1 MYSYNAHQY
10 PEVRAR
16 KEQFRKLP
24 ILINDKD
31 SNGEMFYGVK
41 SDVIGLYYA
50 KAAEYCGKPRAET
63 TEDDLKLYLDYVI
76 RTRSSRK

>member
-1 MYSYNAHQY
+1 
-10 PEVRAR
+10 
-16 KEQFRKLP
+16 
-24 ILINDKD
+24 
-31 SNGEMFYGVK
+31 MFYGVK